1 MRPPRVVRP
10 VDPPTEHVFPEVIPP
25 DPIVQMVIDQVDQNT
40 ASQYAGELAG
50 ELQVWVDGAW
60 YTITTRYNGSGEP
73 IHKATSYVG
82 QRMAAD
88 GLDVEYHVW
97 GGSTYPN
104 VIGEIA
110 GLTSPDDIFIIGGH
124 LDDVQGTPG
133 ADDNA
138 SGSVATMI
146 AAELLSQ

>member
-1 MRPPRVVRP
+1 
-10 VDPPTEHVFPEVIPP
+10 
-25 DPIVQMVIDQVDQNT
+25 
-40 ASQYAGELAG
+40 LAG

-73 IHKATSYVG
+73 IRKATSYVG

-97 GGSTYPN
+97 QTTDNPN

-110 GLTSPDDIFIIGGH
+110 GLSTPDDIFIIGGH

-146 AAELLSQ
+146 AAELLSQYQWSCTYASPYDR